1 MLNSYQIKY
10 YIKVSLFVIAVLIA
24 FFTLWYTNELVS
36 ELAREEQQ
44 KVKTW
49 ANATR
54 LLASPDYEGDVN
66 FLLTVVQQNN
76 TIPVILTDQ
85 EGYVAAYRNLDSSK
99 NWNAKLFQKEIEKMK
114 EANEPLVIEFLEGQK
129 LIIYYENSIILQ
141 KLLYFPFI
149 QLAVIAV
156 FLLLSYAAFNYSR
169 RSEQNRVWVGMS
181 KETAHQLGTPIS
193 SLMAWIDLME
203 ENPESLNE
211 EVIKEL
217 RQDLG
222 RLNMITERF
231 SKIGSKPVL
240 EALQLR
246 TCVEETVDYLR
257 KRTSSKVKF
266 EINKGGEGVSVALNR
281 PLFAWVIENLSKNA
295 IDAMKGEGLIVY
307 EIFTTGD
314 RAVLDITDTGIGI
327 PKNKWKTVFK
337 PGYTTKDR
345 GWGLGLALVK
355 RIIVN
360 YHGGKIYI
368 KDSQAGKGTTFRIIL
383 KIESEILS

>member
-10 YIKVSLFVIAVLIA
+10 YIKVSLFVLAVLIA
-24 FFTLWYTNELVS
+24 FFTLWYTNELVG

-54 LLASPDYEGDVN
+54 LLASPDYDGDVD

-76 TIPVILTDQ
+76 TIPVILAD
-85 EGYVAAYRNLDSSK
+85 EAGYVTAYRNLDSSK
-99 NWNAKLFQKEIEKMK
+99 KWNELLFHKEIQKMK
-114 EANEPLVIEFLEGQK
+114 EENEPMVIEFLEGQK

-203 ENPESLNE
+203 EAPESLNE
-211 EVIKEL
+211 EVIREL

-240 EALQLR
+240 ETHMLR
-246 TCVEETVDYLR
+246 SSVEETVDYLR
-257 KRTSSKVKF
+257 KRTSTKVKF
-266 EINKGGEGVSVALNR
+266 EINKGAEGVSVALNR

-295 IDAMKGEGLIVY
+295 IDAMKGEGLITY
-307 EIFTTGD
+307 QMFTSGE
-314 RAVLDITDTGIGI
+314 RAILDITDSGLGI

-383 KIESEILS
+383 KMDH

>member
-10 YIKVSLFVIAVLIA
+10 YIKVSLFVLAVLIA
-24 FFTLWYTNELVS
+24 FFTLWYTNELVG

-54 LLASPDYEGDVN
+54 LLASPEYDGDVD

-76 TIPVILTDQ
+76 TIPVILAD
-85 EGYVAAYRNLDSSK
+85 EAGYVTAYRNLDSSK
-99 NWNAKLFQKEIEKMK
+99 KWNELLFQKEIQKMK
-114 EANEPLVIEFLEGQK
+114 EENEPMVIEFLEGQK

-203 ENPESLNE
+203 EAPESLNE

-240 EALQLR
+240 EPHMLR
-246 TCVEETVDYLR
+246 SSVEETVDYLR
-257 KRTSSKVKF
+257 KRTSTKVKF
-266 EINKGGEGVSVALNR
+266 EINKGAEGVSVALNR

-295 IDAMKGEGLIVY
+295 IDAMKGEGLITY
-307 EIFTTGD
+307 EMFTSGE
-314 RAVLDITDTGIGI
+314 RAILDITDSGLGI

-383 KIESEILS
+383 KMDH

>member
-10 YIKVSLFVIAVLIA
+10 YIKVSLFVLAVLIA
-24 FFTLWYTNELVS
+24 FFTLWYTNELVG

-54 LLASPDYEGDVN
+54 LLASPDYDGDVD

-76 TIPVILTDQ
+76 TIPVILAD
-85 EGYVAAYRNLDSSK
+85 EAGYVTAYRNLDSSK
-99 NWNAKLFQKEIEKMK
+99 KWNELLFQKEIQKMK
-114 EANEPLVIEFLEGQK
+114 EENEPMVIEFLEGQK

-203 ENPESLNE
+203 EAPESLNE

-240 EALQLR
+240 EPHMLR
-246 TCVEETVDYLR
+246 SSVEETVDYLR
-257 KRTSSKVKF
+257 KRTSTKVKF
-266 EINKGGEGVSVALNR
+266 EINKGAEGVSVALNR

-295 IDAMKGEGLIVY
+295 IDAMKGEGLITY
-307 EIFTTGD
+307 EMFTSGE
-314 RAVLDITDTGIGI
+314 RAILDITDSGLGI

-383 KIESEILS
+383 KMDH

>member
-10 YIKVSLFVIAVLIA
+10 YIKVSLFVLAVLIA
-24 FFTLWYTNELVS
+24 FFTLWYTNELVRK
-36 ELAREEQQ
+36 LAREEQQ

-54 LLASPDYEGDVN
+54 LLASPDYDGDVD

-76 TIPVILTDQ
+76 TIPVILAD
-85 EGYVAAYRNLDSSK
+85 EAGYVTAYRNLDSSK
-99 NWNAKLFQKEIEKMK
+99 KWNELLFHKEIQKMK
-114 EANEPLVIEFLEGQK
+114 EENEPMVIEFLEGQK

-203 ENPESLNE
+203 EAPESLNE
-211 EVIKEL
+211 EVIREL

-240 EALQLR
+240 EPHMLR
-246 TCVEETVDYLR
+246 SSVEETVDYLR
-257 KRTSSKVKF
+257 KRTSTKVKF
-266 EINKGGEGVSVALNR
+266 EINKGAEGVSVALNR

-295 IDAMKGEGLIVY
+295 IDAMKGEGLITY
-307 EIFTTGD
+307 QMFTSGE
-314 RAVLDITDTGIGI
+314 RAILDITDSGLGI

-383 KIESEILS
+383 KMDH

>member
-10 YIKVSLFVIAVLIA
+10 YIKVSLFVLAVLIA
-24 FFTLWYTNELVS
+24 FFTLWYTNELVG

-54 LLASPDYEGDVN
+54 LLASPDYDGDVD

-76 TIPVILTDQ
+76 TIPVILAD
-85 EGYVAAYRNLDSSK
+85 EAGYVTAYRNLDSSK
-99 NWNAKLFQKEIEKMK
+99 KWNELLFQKEIQKMK
-114 EANEPLVIEFLEGQK
+114 EENEPMVIEFLEGQK

-203 ENPESLNE
+203 EAPESLNE

-240 EALQLR
+240 EPHMLR
-246 TCVEETVDYLR
+246 SSVEETVDYLR
-257 KRTSSKVKF
+257 KRTSAKVKF
-266 EINKGGEGVSVALNR
+266 EINKGAEGVSVALNR

-295 IDAMKGEGLIVY
+295 IDAMKGEGLITY
-307 EIFTTGD
+307 EMFTSGE
-314 RAVLDITDTGIGI
+314 RAILDITDSGLGI

-383 KIESEILS
+383 KMDH

>member
-10 YIKVSLFVIAVLIA
+10 YIKVSLFVLAVLIA
-24 FFTLWYTNELVS
+24 FFTLWYTNELVRK
-36 ELAREEQQ
+36 LAREEQQ

-54 LLASPDYEGDVN
+54 LLASPDYDGDVD

-76 TIPVILTDQ
+76 TIPVILAD
-85 EGYVAAYRNLDSSK
+85 EAGYVTAYRNLDSSK
-99 NWNAKLFQKEIEKMK
+99 KWNELLFQKEIQKMK
-114 EANEPLVIEFLEGQK
+114 EENEPMVIEFLEGQK

-203 ENPESLNE
+203 EAPESLNE

-240 EALQLR
+240 EPHMLR
-246 TCVEETVDYLR
+246 SSVEETVDYLR
-257 KRTSSKVKF
+257 KRTSTKVKF
-266 EINKGGEGVSVALNR
+266 EINKGAEGVSVALNR

-295 IDAMKGEGLIVY
+295 IDAMKGEGLITY
-307 EIFTTGD
+307 QMFTSGE
-314 RAVLDITDTGIGI
+314 RAILDITDSGLGI

-383 KIESEILS
+383 KMDH

>member
-10 YIKVSLFVIAVLIA
+10 YIKVSLFVLAVLIA
-24 FFTLWYTNELVS
+24 FFTLWYTNELVG

-54 LLASPDYEGDVN
+54 LLASPDYDGDVD

-76 TIPVILTDQ
+76 TIPVILAD
-85 EGYVAAYRNLDSSK
+85 EAGYVTAYRNLDSSK
-99 NWNAKLFQKEIEKMK
+99 KWNELLFQKEIQKMK
-114 EANEPLVIEFLEGQK
+114 EENEPMVIEFLEGQK

-203 ENPESLNE
+203 EAPESLNE
-211 EVIKEL
+211 EVIREL

-240 EALQLR
+240 ETHMLR
-246 TCVEETVDYLR
+246 SSVEETVDYLR
-257 KRTSSKVKF
+257 KRTSTKVKF
-266 EINKGGEGVSVALNR
+266 EINKGAEGVSVALNR

-295 IDAMKGEGLIVY
+295 IDAMKGEGLITY
-307 EIFTTGD
+307 EMFTSGE
-314 RAVLDITDTGIGI
+314 RAILDITDSGLGI

-383 KIESEILS
+383 KMDH

>member
-10 YIKVSLFVIAVLIA
+10 YIKVSLFVLAVLIA
-24 FFTLWYTNELVS
+24 FFTLWYTNELVG

-54 LLASPDYEGDVN
+54 LLASPDYDGDVD

-76 TIPVILTDQ
+76 TIPVILAD
-85 EGYVAAYRNLDSSK
+85 EAGYVTAYRNLDSSK
-99 NWNAKLFQKEIEKMK
+99 KWNELLFQKEIQKMK
-114 EANEPLVIEFLEGQK
+114 EENEPMVIEFLEGQK

-203 ENPESLNE
+203 EAPKSLNE

-240 EALQLR
+240 ETHMLR
-246 TCVEETVDYLR
+246 SSVEETVDYLR
-257 KRTSSKVKF
+257 KRTSTKVKF
-266 EINKGGEGVSVALNR
+266 EINKGAEGVSVALNR

-295 IDAMKGEGLIVY
+295 IDAMKGEGLITY
-307 EIFTTGD
+307 EMFTSGE
-314 RAVLDITDTGIGI
+314 RAILDITDSGLGI

-383 KIESEILS
+383 KMDH

>member
-10 YIKVSLFVIAVLIA
+10 YIKVSLFVLAVLIA
-24 FFTLWYTNELVS
+24 FFTLWYTNELVRK
-36 ELAREEQQ
+36 LAREEQQ

-54 LLASPDYEGDVN
+54 LLASPDYDGDVD

-76 TIPVILTDQ
+76 TIPVILAD
-85 EGYVAAYRNLDSSK
+85 EAGYVTAYRNLDSSK
-99 NWNAKLFQKEIEKMK
+99 KWNELLFHKEIQKMK
-114 EANEPLVIEFLEGQK
+114 EENEPMVIEFLEGQK

-203 ENPESLNE
+203 EAPESLNE

-240 EALQLR
+240 EPHMLR
-246 TCVEETVDYLR
+246 SSVEETVDYLR
-257 KRTSSKVKF
+257 KRTSTKVKF
-266 EINKGGEGVSVALNR
+266 EINKGAEGVSVALNR

-295 IDAMKGEGLIVY
+295 IDAMKGEGLITY
-307 EIFTTGD
+307 QMFTSGE
-314 RAVLDITDTGIGI
+314 RAILDITDSGLGI

-383 KIESEILS
+383 KMDH